1 MWLATVVWLQLSLR
15 CRCPSLWQTPCG
27 PHHRS
32 LNTRQS
38 SHSFWMWVHTK
49 WMGGGGLVFSP
60 QHLIWSERSLTAPV
74 CSSVISSE
82 GTEKNQSLMS
92 LSARRGRGEGVGVG
106 VTEGIGVI
114 KAYWNHTHKHTLSL
128 TDKHCK
134 QMKTAQAG
142 FWRARGFVCLTVTPV
157 LKEVIPGS
165 DMR

>member
-1 MWLATVVWLQLSLR
+1 M
-15 CRCPSLWQTPCG
+15 
-27 PHHRS
+27 
-32 LNTRQS
+32 
-38 SHSFWMWVHTK
+38 
-49 WMGGGGLVFSP
+49 LVFSP